1 MADPNNKD
9 VSNDILVK
17 DVENPEAQNL
27 STRQAAKKNQVAPAE
42 TKPKGFFGKIGDALE
57 KGYDATKEGIS
68 NIATKTKDGVANIG
82 AAISKPSDP
91 SGASVSATGDTNF
104 FKKYGVDLFNDA
116 KAKIGSLAD
125 DLKSQISNNT
135 WFQDIKMK
143 LSRFVILKVE
153 KIIDSQLNKVP
164 DMVKKATDDPDM
176 FGCVKRL
183 KDDLID
189 EFYPDVRHEVMY
201 MLKSN
206 IEQPYLDIQPPE
218 RSCCLWAGLKA
229 IRAWVLY
236 TSDPIDMSIWKQLKT
251 FSFWILQFIQGF
263 PLYGVQ
269 TFYLFFYFLI
279 MNKSD
284 EFQLVFYII
293 SFKKM
298 QFISMA
304 CLNGIIAYVQYYF
317 CISTAQG
324 KGILNYYELNRCGA
338 ATKDVDPVT
347 YYIEIGTFFLKIFLV
362 WVAFLLLPC
371 SNKLGVPSFR
381 IQSEED
387 KKRTEEEKQRCCN
400 WGRGGSRLKK
410 LMIWE
415 FISELLTVGL
425 FLILYNFV
433 ISDAKMSLRETIYF
447 CQIVYGFL
455 SFPFLVF
462 AIPMM
467 TTMLTKSRETKYDK
481 YGRCVPNLPT
491 LYEAK
496 AKEEERKRA
505 IEAAKAKRKSRTG
518 SATTT
523 AGDDEDLIGLLN
535 NQDEDMFEEL
545 ESPQK

>member
-1 MADPNNKD
+1 MSDATNKD

-17 DVENPEAQNL
+17 DVENPEAQHI
-27 STRQAAKKNQVAPAE
+27 SSRQTAKKNQVAPAE
-42 TKPKGFFGKIGDALE
+42 TKPKGFFGKIGDAFE
-57 KGYDATKEGIS
+57 KGYDATKEGITT
-68 NIATKTKDGVANIG
+68 IATKTKEGVVNLG
-82 AAISKPSDP
+82 AAITKP
-91 SGASVSATGDTNF
+91 GEGVSTNGGDTNF
-104 FKKYGVDLFNDA
+104 FKKYGADLYNEA
-116 KAKIGSLAD
+116 KAKITSLTD
-125 DLKSQISNNT
+125 DLKSQISNNA
-135 WFQDIKMK
+135 WFQEVKLK

-164 DMVKKATDDPDM
+164 AMVKKATDDPDM

-218 RSCCLWAGLKA
+218 RSCCLWAGLTA
-229 IRAWVLY
+229 MRAWVLY

-251 FSFWILQFIQGF
+251 FSFWILQLIQAF

-279 MNKSD
+279 MCKSD

-298 QFISMA
+298 QFISMG
-304 CLNGIIAYVQYYF
+304 CLNGIIAYVQYFF
-317 CISTAQG
+317 CLSTAKG
-324 KGILNYYELNRCGA
+324 KGLVNYYDLNRCGA
-338 ATKDVDPVT
+338 VTADVDPIT

-362 WVAFLLLPC
+362 WVAFMLLPC
-371 SNKLGVPSFR
+371 SSKLGVPSFR

-387 KKRTEEEKQRCCN
+387 KKIAEQEKQRCCN

-415 FISELLTVGL
+415 LIAELLTVGL
-425 FLILYNFV
+425 FFILYYFV

-491 LYEAK
+491 LYA
-496 AKEEERKRA
+496 AKEKEEQRKLA
-505 IEAAKAKRKSRTG
+505 MEQAKLRHKNRSGAS
-518 SATTT
+518 
-523 AGDDEDLIGLLN
+523 GDDEDLLELLN
-535 NQDEDMFEEL
+535 DQEVDVFEDL
-545 ESPQK
+545 EAPKK